1 MPVVKTTHHAA
12 DSAKYRVQ
20 KTSKTKG
27 LARYQKALHASE
39 ARIPGKSTSPND
51 TEMIDAENIRS
62 IHLVPQNK
70 ELLERVSEASNGSK
84 ETTASSTEKTNDLN
98 APGKEITSTKE
109 TPRSLRI
116 VTGAQKQT
124 SGTTGPSQPASSL
137 RKKTN
142 TIPPELRPHAE
153 AAERRATQTAS
164 NLELCTTAIY
174 GVEDALSPLAN
185 GDNRQYIDAMK
196 THFRAAI
203 AQFMSTESGV
213 AVTTLPPR
221 PPRPASNVTFWEN
234 PPPGSR
240 SSQPIQI
247 LEPMIAEPRAAESTT
262 WATVTRRGQQK
273 SSAPASSGRAPS
285 KQPSTPRAPA
295 KTAAP
300 PRQDERLF
308 LRLGKDHDWRQLSP
322 AGVREAVAQ
331 HLGLTSDIIEHV
343 YRVPTGFALKAKDEE
358 TRQVL
363 IDSAE
368 TFTSMGA
375 KLEKASDLTVLRI
388 STVPMALNTRLGRV
402 LITEEMVINEIT
414 RITKAT
420 PFKARPHGKSR
431 LGAIQQSWLA
441 YFEKAS
447 APRPGFRL
455 LDDSGVTVRHQP
467 QRTVQQCKRCLEF
480 HGTRGC
486 SRAPACWNCSSK
498 MHSTAE
504 CKDHTKCRNCG
515 GPHRSDSRSCLAR
528 PTRSGPVTKEQ
539 LVTIRQASQREFAA
553 VARAKAAVRRA
564 EAAAI
569 TAAVQKSASPPA
581 LSTSNQ
587 FEVLAEDTILPDAEV
602 PGETNPETHS

>member
-1 MPVVKTTHHAA
+1 MVNTFLPIRPDV
-12 DSAKYRVQ
+12 
-20 KTSKTKG
+20 TSWLKRKG
-27 LARYQKALHASE
+27 LARNQKALHASE
-39 ARIPGKSTSPND
+39 ARIPGKSTFPND

-62 IHLVPQNK
+62 IHLVPENK

-98 APGKEITSTKE
+98 APGKEITSIKE
-109 TPRSLRI
+109 TPRRFATPRSLRI
-116 VTGAQKQT
+116 VTGAQKQK
-124 SGTTGPSQPASSL
+124 SGTIGPSQPDSSL
-137 RKKTN
+137 REKTN
-142 TIPPELRPHAE
+142 TIPSELCPHVE

-164 NLELCTTAIY
+164 NLVLCTAAIY

-185 GDNRQYIDAMK
+185 GDNRQYRYHENTLSGSNCSIHVDRIRSRRDNP
-196 THFRAAI
+196 TSS
-203 AQFMSTESGV
+203 STSPSE
-213 AVTTLPPR
+213 
-221 PPRPASNVTFWEN
+221 
-234 PPPGSR
+234 
-240 SSQPIQI
+240 
-247 LEPMIAEPRAAESTT
+247 
-262 WATVTRRGQQK
+262 RGQQK

-363 IDSAE
+363 IDSAK

-455 LDDSGVTVRHQP
+455 FDDSGVAVRNQP

-486 SRAPACWNCSSK
+486 SRAPAC
-498 MHSTAE
+498 
-504 CKDHTKCRNCG
+504 
-515 GPHRSDSRSCLAR
+515 
-528 PTRSGPVTKEQ
+528 
-539 LVTIRQASQREFAA
+539 
-553 VARAKAAVRRA
+553 
-564 EAAAI
+564 
-569 TAAVQKSASPPA
+569 
-581 LSTSNQ
+581 
-587 FEVLAEDTILPDAEV
+587 
-602 PGETNPETHS
+602 